1 MTTKSSVVPAASWTS
16 VSATVTLLGVSG
28 TIGALYSVPGAIV
41 ALAPPWSS
49 RVSVTG
55 ASAAGAIVSSH
66 ARLLPAVRRRAL
78 GDGAARHIEEIVLQ
92 GAEADARR
100 LHVEAIPDG
109 ECGRAVVIGGNG
121 LKARREPWA

>member
-1 MTTKSSVVPAASWTS
+1 ML
-16 VSATVTLLGVSG
+16 TVTRAAYLLTEFPRKMRVAGRRLDL
-28 TIGALYSVPGAIV
+28 AVPEQLPDHGQT
-41 ALAPPWSS
+41 LAK
-49 RVSVTG
+49 R
-55 ASAAGAIVSSH
+55 AC
-66 ARLLPAVRRRAL
+66 ARR
-78 GDGAARHIEEIVLQ
+78 DAARHIEEIVLQ